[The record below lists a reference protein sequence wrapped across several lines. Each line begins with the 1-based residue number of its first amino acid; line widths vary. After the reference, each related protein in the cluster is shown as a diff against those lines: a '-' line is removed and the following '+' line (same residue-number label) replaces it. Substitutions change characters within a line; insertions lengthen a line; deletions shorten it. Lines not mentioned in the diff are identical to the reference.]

1 VGAGLRLI
9 VKDEEDLWDRGWGF
23 NEYKLNAINAMV
35 NVPSIKDC
43 MDKNK
48 DWSAAARQEQLSP
61 YGTYV
66 PHVPANIVA
75 DAPFDGTQTSR
86 SETGYFGL
94 LSDVNWS
101 PRERVLYNIPPD
113 PQVLPE
119 GLISLHVRRHV
130 ARDSRGVAGCH
141 RGANFFVSPPPFL
154 CLVRARHGGILI
166 FFSLS
171 FLLMKPSANSL
182 CALRSD
188 FHEITYREGFNLFTH
203 L

>member
-1 VGAGLRLI
+1 MDRSTRIVRTHGVCNNAWFGCGCPDRQGVGAGLRLI

-101 PRERVLYNIPPD
+101 PR
-113 PQVLPE
+113 
-119 GLISLHVRRHV
+119 
-130 ARDSRGVAGCH
+130 
-141 RGANFFVSPPPFL
+141 
-154 CLVRARHGGILI
+154 
-166 FFSLS
+166 
-171 FLLMKPSANSL
+171 
-182 CALRSD
+182 
-188 FHEITYREGFNLFTH
+188 
-203 L
+203 